1 MDELKQLQA
10 AAYVLGDLENR
21 DLLNFEEA
29 IDQDSDLASFV
40 GDLHEVSAA
49 LLRVAPNPRSGS
61 HTLPVMNPS
70 PDLFD
75 RISAK
80 LDARHH
86 LESSVLEESNT
97 EGMVVTDR
105 EGRIIWVNDAFTHM
119 CGHEL
124 PDITGRKPGHFLQ
137 GPMTDPVASN
147 SMRRAVKGGYG
158 CIEELIN
165 YHKNGDPYWVRITIT
180 PVLDEQGQTSRFI
193 ALEKKLE
200 NRPIPVAA

>member
-21 DLLNFEEA
+21 DLLIFEEA

-49 LLRVAPNPRSGS
+49 LLRVAPNPRSDHS
-61 HTLPVMNPS
+61 LPTMEPS
-70 PDLFD
+70 SSLFD

-80 LDARHH
+80 LDSRNS
-86 LESSVLEESNT
+86 ESPVIEQATS

-137 GPMTDPVASN
+137 GPMTDPVASS

-158 CIEELIN
+158 CVEELIN

-180 PVLDEQGQTSRFI
+180 PVLDEKGQTSRFI

-200 NRPIPVAA
+200 DRPIPMAA